1 MLFKPMP
8 KETLNSRVAVLET
21 RVEAIS
27 VKLDEVRA
35 DIKEVH
41 VCLHKTRE
49 LILDQIENLRTQENT
64 QHDKF
69 NTRLSQLENWRWY
82 TIGIVSAIGVVANL
96 LFNL

>member
-1 MLFKPMP
+1 M

-21 RVEAIS
+21 KVEAIS
-27 VKLDEVRA
+27 TKLDEVRG

-41 VCLHKTRE
+41 ACLHKTRE
-49 LILDQIENLRTQENT
+49 LILDQIKSLRQEENV

-82 TIGIVSAIGVVANL
+82 IVGIATAAGVAAKY

>member
-8 KETLNSRVAVLET
+8 KETINSRVAVLET

-27 VKLDEVRA
+27 VKIDEVRS

-82 TIGIVSAIGVVANL
+82 TIGIVSAIGVVANYV
-96 LFNL
+96 FNL

>member
-1 MLFKPMP
+1 M

-21 RVEAIS
+21 KVEAVS
-27 VKLDEVRA
+27 AKLDEVRS

-41 VCLHKTRE
+41 ACLHKTRE
-49 LILDQIENLRTQENT
+49 LILDQIKSLRQEENQ

-69 NTRLSQLENWRWY
+69 NSRLTQLENWRWY
-82 TIGIVSAIGVVANL
+82 IIGIATAAGVAAKY

>member
-1 MLFKPMP
+1 M

-21 RVEAIS
+21 KVEAVS

-41 VCLHKTRE
+41 ACLHKTRE
-49 LILDQIENLRTQENT
+49 LIMEQISQLRTEENQ

-69 NTRLSQLENWRWY
+69 NSRLTQLENWRWY
-82 TIGIVSAIGVVANL
+82 VVGIATAAGVAAKY